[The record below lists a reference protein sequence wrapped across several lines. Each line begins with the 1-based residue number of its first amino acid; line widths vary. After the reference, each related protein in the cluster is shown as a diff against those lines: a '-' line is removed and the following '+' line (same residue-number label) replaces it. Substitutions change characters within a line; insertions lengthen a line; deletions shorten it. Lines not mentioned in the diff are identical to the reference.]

1 MIIEGNVAFSNV
13 TKHESFN
20 GQSTGKYSVVVT
32 LDEGTAAA
40 LRDQGVKLKQY
51 QDAYQRKF
59 ASKFDIRVID
69 ANDEPVRGEIPRGS
83 KVRLSFKVG
92 APHPV
97 HGATPYLTAVR
108 VVEFAE
114 DSSSNEEGF

>member
-13 TKHESFN
+13 TKHESFQ

-32 LDEGTAAA
+32 IDEGTAAA

-51 QDAYQRKF
+51 QDSFQRKF

-97 HGATPYLTAVR
+97 HGATPYLNAVR